1 MTRILIKLLLDIRG
15 GLRKIWERLELLAQE
30 EKEEAASFAKGQ
42 KEILAQLQIVLTNQE
57 SVMALADEAAF
68 YVTTHITAIESQLNE
83 IESELK
89 PGNEPVYLTF
99 KLGTPTNI

>member
-15 GLRKIWERLELLAQE
+15 ALRKIWERLELWPKRKRKRLPRWL
-30 EKEEAASFAKGQ
+30 KG